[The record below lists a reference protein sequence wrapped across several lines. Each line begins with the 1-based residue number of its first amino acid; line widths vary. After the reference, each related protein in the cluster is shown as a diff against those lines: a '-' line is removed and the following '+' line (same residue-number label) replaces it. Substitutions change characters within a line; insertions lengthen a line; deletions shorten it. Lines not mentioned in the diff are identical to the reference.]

1 MKPPKN
7 FLEYW
12 RWRYR
17 DRATG
22 AMRTTDRWMTAEE
35 AAALDG
41 PERIDGT
48 RVLRH
53 VDENAFDDTG
63 PQVYRAPGEM
73 PDGESSTPGALPAE

>member
-1 MKPPKN
+1 MSAPKN

-22 AMRTTDRWMTAEE
+22 RMQTADRWLTSAE

-41 PERIDGT
+41 AERIDGT
-48 RVLRH
+48 RVLRP
-53 VDENAFDDTG
+53 VDETEFDDTG
-63 PQVYRAPGEM
+63 PHVYRSPGEM
-73 PDGESSTPGALPAE
+73 DGESSAPGALSSD